1 MGPSMT
7 DLNTPHSPRESISSA
22 TAAKPWER
30 EVLENLL
37 ADSLEEKRKERRR
50 KTFFHSFWLILLML
64 LVLAIWLQ
72 LVDSSGSAT
81 NTRHTALVNMQGE
94 ISAEG
99 GVSAENVN
107 TALQNAFADAHSA
120 AVILR
125 INSPG
130 GSPVQA
136 GMINDEMRRLRK
148 QYTKKPLYVVV
159 EETCASGGYYVAAAA
174 DKIFVNQAS
183 IIGSIGVLIDSFGF
197 VGLMKHLG
205 VERRLYTAG
214 ENKAMLDPFL
224 EPTSQHRAYV
234 QKLLEEIHQQ
244 FIHAVREGRGARLK
258 DTPEIFSGL
267 TWSGRTSIT
276 LGLADEFGSVE
287 SVARDVVKAADIV
300 DYTQHE
306 GLVDRVSRRL
316 GASIGMTMTKTL
328 LHGGSLL
335 R

>member
-1 MGPSMT
+1 MGPSMN
-7 DLNTPHSPRESISSA
+7 DLNTPNLPRESISSA

-37 ADSLEEKRKERRR
+37 ADNLEEKRKDRRR
-50 KTFFHSFWLILLML
+50 KTFFHSFWLILLIL
-64 LVLAIWLQ
+64 LVLAIWMQ
-72 LVDSSGSAT
+72 LLDGSTSAT
-81 NTRHTALVNMQGE
+81 NVRHTALVNMQGE

-99 GVSAENVN
+99 GVSAESVN
-107 TALQNAFADAHSA
+107 TALQNAFADANSA

-136 GMINDEMRRLRK
+136 GMINDEIRRLRK

-224 EPTSQHRAYV
+224 EPTPQHRAYV

-244 FIHAVREGRGARLK
+244 FILAVREGRGARLK

-276 LGLADEFGSVE
+276 LGLADELGSVE

-316 GASIGMTMTKTL
+316 GASIGMTMTRTL
-328 LHGGSLL
+328 L